1 MAGLNTGGN
10 IDIES
15 GVEGM
20 HVRGK
25 TSRDVFHCYHAIDV
39 FVLVMLQAAERQRFW
54 DIVSN
59 ISESVSQYS
68 SVALNLLIWGSGYKM
83 E

>member
-10 IDIES
+10 RDIES

-39 FVLVMLQAAERQRFW
+39 FVLVMLQAAERFE
-54 DIVSN
+54 
-59 ISESVSQYS
+59 ISFRTSPNRSHNT
-68 SVALNLLIWGSGYKM
+68 VASR
-83 E
+83 